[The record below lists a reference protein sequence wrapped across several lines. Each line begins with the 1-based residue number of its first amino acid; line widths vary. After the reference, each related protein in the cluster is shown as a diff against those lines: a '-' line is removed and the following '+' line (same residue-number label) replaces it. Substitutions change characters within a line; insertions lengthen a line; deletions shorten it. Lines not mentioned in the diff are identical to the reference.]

1 MQSLHNVKK
10 SKKIENI
17 SPSDEVPH
25 ALKHAGVSI
34 TVTSITDIFVFALG
48 IFSTM
53 PGLQSFCVTVAI
65 ALGSIFL
72 LQVSFFIAWLSLD
85 EKRIEES
92 RNGIIFCY
100 VHENFQPSQLTTSFM
115 DKCNEIYL

>member
-1 MQSLHNVKK
+1 MGFPYTTLHPVLPLLCLGIGIDDMFVIMQSLHNIKK

-48 IFSTM
+48 IFSVR
-53 PGLQSFCVTVAI
+53 VTY
-65 ALGSIFL
+65 F
-72 LQVSFFIAWLSLD
+72 
-85 EKRIEES
+85 
-92 RNGIIFCY
+92 
-100 VHENFQPSQLTTSFM
+100 
-115 DKCNEIYL
+115 